1 MTMVEAGTAPVDEE
15 SALERLGRL
24 FESQNRRIYHL
35 ARRLSR
41 DPEEARD
48 LMQETFLRAAR
59 RIHSLPDTEPAA
71 EAWLV
76 RTAVNLCRD
85 LGRRRFVRMRDEHK
99 LEPPAPFGPNPE
111 AAAVARASVEA
122 ALASL
127 APRRRAVL
135 VLSHLEELPT
145 SEVARLLGLTQATVR
160 WHLAKARREVRVLL
174 ESGMTAKELD

>member
-1 MTMVEAGTAPVDEE
+1 MAEAQTAPLDEE

-24 FESQNRRIYHL
+24 FDSQNRRIYNL
-35 ARRLSR
+35 ARRLCR

-59 RIHSLPDTEPAA
+59 RIGSLPETDAAA

-76 RTAVNLCRD
+76 RTTVNLCRD
-85 LGRRRFVRMRDEHK
+85 LWRRRAVRVRDQHK
-99 LEPPAPFGPNPE
+99 LEPTRQPGPDPE

-122 ALASL
+122 ALAKL

-135 VLSHLEELPT
+135 VLSQLEELPT

-160 WHLAKARREVRVLL
+160 WHLAKARRQVRSLL
-174 ESGMTAKELD
+174 ESGLEEQEQDR